1 MAITSLALSGITEL
15 YLIGKGLRL
24 VTTPRDEIDLLKH
37 SGINR
42 LTIGLTLII
51 DVYMRVVLLVVF
63 YLVSIKASQE
73 IFRLKLTIVSILL
86 SMFVRQ
92 LAFILS
98 AESIP
103 EILRRAS
110 GPPHWSFLV
119 IGIGE
124 LVAFVLAAN
133 AIINW
138 ESDATIRVDGLIA
151 ILKGL
156 IFGYV
161 PDLLGY
167 LFIFQFPPS
176 YMVLISLIAIV
187 LGYNIINSLL
197 NFKLFKR
204 HDVDYLIIARSNLA
218 EGNYV
223 NALAVLE
230 QVKHHTISWYCI
242 RSVCFL
248 GLFQFGDAW
257 STLLHAPIEV
267 ISSYGNALNDEEMLL
282 ILSNMCA
289 ANNFSYDS
297 KAELLNYAL
306 SKNVRDPVIAHFIL
320 VLFRELTRF
329 EDSEEDSSFVSKLL
343 ENDGFPLSRIVTNIF
358 GDEIEEAKDS
368 IVSYRPNS
376 RIDSIVYVRLGLEA
390 EITPKPVNRVESK
403 LKIAKAERIYLYRH
417 ELMEE
422 TNCGAVESI
431 IEYQTVKY
439 ILDCAIEYD
448 TTPDHQQAWRH
459 LLRRISRRESI
470 ISNAVFRELLQ
481 GELRG

>member
-1 MAITSLALSGITEL
+1 MSFLWRMLPYILLAAVIGSSRFYFYVFHFQVGRTIFFLNIFVGVIAIFIYLAALRDVYRDFVANLLIMKLPSINNDTYTWPWQRIADYALAITSLALGGITEL

-63 YLVSIKASQE
+63 YLVAIKASQE

-98 AESIP
+98 AKSIP

-187 LGYNIINSLL
+187 LSYNIINSLL

-257 STLLHAPIEV
+257 STLLHA
-267 ISSYGNALNDEEMLL
+267 
-282 ILSNMCA
+282 
-289 ANNFSYDS
+289 
-297 KAELLNYAL
+297 
-306 SKNVRDPVIAHFIL
+306 R
-320 VLFRELTRF
+320 
-329 EDSEEDSSFVSKLL
+329 
-343 ENDGFPLSRIVTNIF
+343 
-358 GDEIEEAKDS
+358 
-368 IVSYRPNS
+368 
-376 RIDSIVYVRLGLEA
+376 
-390 EITPKPVNRVESK
+390 
-403 LKIAKAERIYLYRH
+403 
-417 ELMEE
+417 
-422 TNCGAVESI
+422 
-431 IEYQTVKY
+431 
-439 ILDCAIEYD
+439 
-448 TTPDHQQAWRH
+448 
-459 LLRRISRRESI
+459 
-470 ISNAVFRELLQ
+470 
-481 GELRG
+481 